1 MENKLEQGKIFME
14 YAVQVSTIAVPFIA
28 FIALIV
34 AIWQIKAGRNAAQ
47 RAAAYTIYQ
56 AYLKLAMDNP
66 MFSSPDKEKIMS
78 NKEILSRYKWYVSNM
93 LLSFEEILLISH
105 RQTDWKTALESQ
117 LKTHAWYLV
126 NSSSVRRGDWK
137 PGLRLL
143 IAEVLEREVGRRD
156 LARISRQE
164 FLKYINGAN

>member
-1 MENKLEQGKIFME
+1 MQNKLEKGRIFME

-28 FIALIV
+28 FVALIV
-34 AIWQIKAGRNAAQ
+34 AIFQIKAGRNAAQ

-56 AYLKLAMDNP
+56 AYLRLAMDNP
-66 MFSSPDKEKIMS
+66 MFSSPDKEKITS
-78 NKEILSRYKWYVSNM
+78 NKELFSRYKWYVSNM

-105 RQTDWKTALESQ
+105 RQNDWKTALESQ

-137 PGLRLL
+137 PGLKLL
-143 IAEVLEREVGRRD
+143 IEGVIERDVGRRD
-156 LARISRQE
+156 LARMSRQE
-164 FLKYINGAN
+164 LLTYINGTN